1 MLIGRYLALMA
12 LLAGGSLS
20 VWSTA
25 GAAVPGPAATVATV
39 QVAVPPADQA
49 MPPADQAMPPADQP
63 PASAPMAAPAAPQ
76 NTATPALAEVP
87 LVDAKAD
94 AILRGMSDF
103 LASQARFRVHVQR
116 SLDLVLDNGQKIQ
129 ADSSAVVTVQRPD
142 RLRIARKGVS
152 NERLVI
158 FDGQTL
164 TLAGSDGLYATA
176 AAPATLDAF
185 LDRAIER
192 LGLVPPGADLL
203 YANPYQVLTE
213 DLVESTYIG
222 QALINGVRCDHLA
235 FRNQS
240 VDWQLWVEAGP
251 RPLPCKMA
259 VTARETEQAPQ
270 FVAYYRN
277 WDLQPVLGADEF
289 SFTPPP
295 GATQIDISNAAA
307 LTAQ

>member
-1 MLIGRYLALMA
+1 MPVGRYLTLMA
-12 LLAGGSLS
+12 LLACGSLP

-25 GAAVPGPAATVATV
+25 GAAVPGPAAPEATV
-39 QVAVPPADQA
+39 QVAVPTANQV
-49 MPPADQAMPPADQP
+49 MPPADQP
-63 PASAPMAAPAAPQ
+63 LASAPMAAPAAPQ
-76 NTATPALAEVP
+76 STAAPTLAEVP

-103 LASQARFRVHVQR
+103 LASQARFRVHVLR

-129 ADSSAVVTVQRPD
+129 ADSSAMVAVQRPD
-142 RLRIARKGVS
+142 RLRVARKGINS
-152 NERLVI
+152 DRLVI

-164 TLAGSDGLYATA
+164 TLAGSDGLYATV

-251 RPLPCKMA
+251 RPLPCKMV

-270 FVAYYRN
+270 FVAYFRD
-277 WDLQPVLGADEF
+277 WDLQPVIGADEF

>member
-1 MLIGRYLALMA
+1 MPLGKYFALLA
-12 LLAGGSLS
+12 LLAGGSLP

-25 GAAVPGPAATVATV
+25 GAAVPGPAAPEATV
-39 QVAVPPADQA
+39 QVAIPPADQA
-49 MPPADQAMPPADQP
+49 MPPADQAPAV
-63 PASAPMAAPAAPQ
+63 APLAAPDSSQIAAE
-76 NTATPALAEVP
+76 PALAMVP
-87 LVDAKAD
+87 LVDAMAD

-103 LASQARFRVHVQR
+103 LASQARFRVHVLR
-116 SLDLVLDNGQKIQ
+116 TLDLVLDNGQKIQ

-142 RLRIARKGVS
+142 RLRVARKGINS
-152 NERLVI
+152 DRLVI

-235 FRNQS
+235 FRNRS

-270 FVAYYRN
+270 FVAYYRD
-277 WDLQPVLGADEF
+277 WDLQPVFGADEF

-295 GATQIDISNAAA
+295 GATRIDISNATA
-307 LTAQ
+307 LKAQ

>member
-1 MLIGRYLALMA
+1 MPRGRYFALLA
-12 LLAGGSLS
+12 LLAGGSLP

-25 GAAVPGPAATVATV
+25 GAAVPGPAAPEATV
-39 QVAVPPADQA
+39 QVAIPPADHA
-49 MPPADQAMPPADQP
+49 MPPADQAPAVGP
-63 PASAPMAAPAAPQ
+63 LAAPDSSQIAAE
-76 NTATPALAEVP
+76 PALAVVP

-103 LASQARFRVHVQR
+103 LASQARFRVHVLR

-142 RLRIARKGVS
+142 RLRVARKGINS
-152 NERLVI
+152 DRLVI

-176 AAPATLDAF
+176 AAPASLDAF

-235 FRNQS
+235 FRNRF
-240 VDWQLWVEAGP
+240 VDWQLWVESGP

-259 VTARETEQAPQ
+259 VTAREAEQAPQ
-270 FVAYYRN
+270 FVAYYRD
-277 WDLQPVLGADEF
+277 WDLQPVFGTDEF

-295 GATQIDISNAAA
+295 GATRIDISNATA

>member
-1 MLIGRYLALMA
+1 MPPGRYFTLLA
-12 LLAGGSLS
+12 LLAGGSLP
-20 VWSTA
+20 VWSS
-25 GAAVPGPAATVATV
+25 AVLGPAAPEATV

-49 MPPADQAMPPADQP
+49 MPPTGPPPA
-63 PASAPMAAPAAPQ
+63 AAPLGAPDSPQ
-76 NTATPALAEVP
+76 TTAEPAVSVVP
-87 LVDAKAD
+87 LVDEKAD

-103 LASQARFRVHVQR
+103 LASQVRFRVHVQR

-129 ADSSAVVTVQRPD
+129 ADSSAVVAVQRPD
-142 RLRIARKGVS
+142 RLRMARKGIS
-152 NERLVI
+152 TDRLVI
-158 FDGQTL
+158 YDGQNL
-164 TLAGSDGLYATA
+164 TLAGSDGLYATV

-185 LDRAIER
+185 LDRAIDR

-222 QALINGVRCDHLA
+222 QALINGVPCDHLA

-251 RPLPCKMA
+251 RPLPCKLA
-259 VTARETEQAPQ
+259 VTARETEQSPQ
-270 FVAYYRN
+270 FVAYYRD
-277 WDLQPVLGADEF
+277 WDLQPVFGEDEF

-295 GATQIDISNAAA
+295 GATRIDISNAAA